1 MGFTRIIGTNNALGA
16 ERVVIESPAGA
27 FGELSTITLRP
38 QAQGDFV
45 YGTVNTQTFTTA
57 SFIGSSVTAV
67 SGICEVSSGT
77 DANGKGL
84 VKLRRGLKYRP
95 GQGSMMRFTAIY
107 DTPAVGNNQYGGVSN
122 EECGYLIG
130 YSGSA
135 FGILHQQ
142 TSQLEIRRL
151 DVTTAVNT
159 NEIVTVTLNGESIQI
174 PVTGSNS
181 LTQTAY
187 QLAQGDYTQI
197 GGNSGG
203 FQADVVSSSVFFI
216 SAKPTTE
223 ATGTYS
229 VAGAS
234 IVGSFTRIKA
244 GSLGQETFIPSNSFN
259 LDRLDGLGPSGMVLD
274 PQKGNVY
281 QIEYQYLGFGNARFQ
296 IENPETGFF
305 IPFHVVKNSN
315 SRTTPVLKNP
325 NVSAIVKSENTTGTT
340 NKTIKT
346 ASMATFIEGDV
357 IKLDPKFA
365 RSFAFASVTEADFT
379 PLAVLKANK
388 VFNDETCFG
397 EFDILRLAAS
407 NTTVSSGKNLTVGFF
422 LGAEIGGD
430 VNFEYQDAEQSIVSY
445 AVLTPDGVG
454 KNTIDNL
461 SEISPFYEIVLTSG
475 NSNTENLDSLE
486 FLFAGGQEMLI
497 AIKGNNVD
505 GDVSVNWFEQ
515 Q

>member
-1 MGFTRIIGTNNALGA
+1 MGFTRIIGTTNALGA

-27 FGELSTITLRP
+27 FGELSTVTLRP

-57 SFIGSSVTAV
+57 SFIGSSVAVV
-67 SGICEVSSGT
+67 SGVCEVDSGT
-77 DANGKGL
+77 NANGKGL

-95 GQGSMMRFTAIY
+95 GQGSMVRFTAVY
-107 DTPAVGNNQYGGVSN
+107 DTPAIGNNQYGGMSN

-135 FGILHQQ
+135 FGVLHQE

-159 NEIVTVTLNGESIQI
+159 DEIVTVTLNGETIQI
-174 PVTGSNS
+174 PVTGSNNI
-181 LTQTAY
+181 TQTAY

-197 GGNSGG
+197 GGNAGG
-203 FQADVVSSSVFFI
+203 FEVDVVSGSVFFV

-223 ATGTYS
+223 ATGSYS
-229 VAGAS
+229 VSGSS
-234 IVGSFTRIKA
+234 IVGSFTRVKA
-244 GSLGQETFIPSNSFN
+244 GSLGQETFIPSGSFN
-259 LDRLDGLGPSGMVLD
+259 LDRLDGLGPSGMILD
-274 PQKGNVY
+274 PQKGNVF
-281 QIEYQYLGFGNARFQ
+281 QIEFQYLGFGNARFQ

-305 IPFHVVKNSN
+305 VPFHVIKNAN

-325 NVSAIVKSENTTGTT
+325 NVSAIIKSENTTGTT
-340 NKTIKT
+340 SKVIKT
-346 ASMATFIEGDV
+346 ASIATFIEGDV

-365 RSFAFASVTEADFT
+365 RSFSFTDVSEADFT
-379 PLAVLKANK
+379 PLALLKANR

-422 LGAEIGGD
+422 TGAKIGGD
-430 VNFEYQDAEQSIVSY
+430 VSFEYQDAEQSIVSY
-445 AVLTPDGVG
+445 AALVPDGVG

-461 SEISPFYEIVLTSG
+461 SDISPFYEIVLTSG
-475 NSNTENLDSLE
+475 NSNTENLDTLE

-505 GDVSVNWFEQ
+505 GDVSINWFEQ